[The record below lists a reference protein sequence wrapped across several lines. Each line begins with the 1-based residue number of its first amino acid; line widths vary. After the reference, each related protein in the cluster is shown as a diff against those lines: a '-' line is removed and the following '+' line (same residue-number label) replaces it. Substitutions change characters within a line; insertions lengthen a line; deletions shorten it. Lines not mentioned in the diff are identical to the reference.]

1 MKAIDTHVHLMT
13 EEAAVSGG
21 DYLHTGQEYFG
32 QEQHIITIKETA
44 DYYRKLDMKAVLLAT
59 DFRTNT
65 GLPPVSNDHVA
76 KAVKEHPDVFM
87 GFASVDPW
95 MGKLAIQEVERAVS
109 ELGLIGL
116 KFQQAGQAFYPNDH
130 RFYPIYE
137 KCQEL
142 GIPVLFHMGTTGL
155 GAGQP
160 GGLGIKLKYCRP
172 IYIDDVAADFPNL
185 TIIGA
190 HPGWPWHEELL
201 AIAVHKANVYIDLS
215 GWAPKYIP
223 PIVVQYAN
231 SLLQDKV
238 LFGSDWPLLTPERW
252 MKEFDQLNIKDSV
265 KPKIFLE
272 NARRVFKLE
281 D

>member
-1 MKAIDTHVHLMT
+1 MHVHLMT
-13 EEAAVSGG
+13 HEAAVSGG
-21 DYLHTGQEYFG
+21 DYLSTGQEYFG
-32 QEQHIITIKETA
+32 QKQQIITMKETA
-44 DYYRKLDMKAVLLAT
+44 DLYRKMDMKAVLLAT

-65 GLPPVSNDHVA
+65 GLPPVANEHVA
-76 KAVKEHPDVFM
+76 EAVREFPDVFM
-87 GFASVDPW
+87 GFGSVDPW
-95 MGKLAIQEVERAVS
+95 MGKIAVQEVERMVKD
-109 ELGLIGL
+109 LGLIGL
-116 KFQQAGQAFYPNDH
+116 KFQQAGQAFYPNDR

-155 GAGQP
+155 GAGNP
-160 GGLGIKLKYCRP
+160 GGLGIRLKYCRP
-172 IYIDDVAADFPNL
+172 IFIDDVAADFPNL

-215 GWAPKYIP
+215 GWAPKYLP

-231 SLLQDKV
+231 SKLQDKV
-238 LFGSDWPLLTPERW
+238 MFGSDWPLITPERW
-252 MKEFDQLNIKDSV
+252 IQEFDELKIKDSV
-265 KPKIFLE
+265 RPKILFE
-272 NARRVFKLE
+272 NAKRILKIE